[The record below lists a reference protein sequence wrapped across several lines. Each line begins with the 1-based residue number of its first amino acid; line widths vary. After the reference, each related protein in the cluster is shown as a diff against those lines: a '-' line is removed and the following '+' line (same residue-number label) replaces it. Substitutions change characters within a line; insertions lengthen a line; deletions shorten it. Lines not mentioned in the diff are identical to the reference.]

1 MAVTHYELWF
11 DIDESPVWIP
21 KDLAAEEQVRMIAEA
36 VAKPKDK
43 WWLFVWLKRFIDRR
57 LP

>member
-1 MAVTHYELWF
+1 MEVKTQPSSSVYELWF

-36 VAKPKDK
+36 VAKQEGEG
-43 WWLFVWLKRFIDRR
+43 
-57 LP
+57 